1 MANLHKNSILTAKI
15 VQGNKVYEVII
26 KPNEKLTIGRSPDND
41 IVVYDDAYPK
51 KHTLIECKKHFCRL
65 NITTKMGGEIKYND
79 SHLNFRDLFVHD
91 LLPQK
96 GNFYNLQFTHGRSGS
111 IRVAD
116 ADIHFDY
123 DGIKPQH
130 LKGLPSYKW
139 NKSYSKSLTRDL
151 LFKFLFVAFF
161 SLEIVLG
168 IALKGIE
175 LPPIEP
181 PDLEKVPERFA
192 KFLIKKPAPPL
203 ETDLVSTTG
212 TGDNGTDEE
221 TTEGSTQANKEKP
234 SVGGSGDG
242 DSDTPVVAKGLLGL
256 IGGTGS
262 SDNASATADFLIEQ
276 GLVKEIDDLL
286 GNQKLRKT
294 KGTGKNGTGSGNG
307 VGSGGGGG
315 VDDLLAFGMSGGI
328 DDLLSDVEGVE
339 KVALKKKGKV
349 NIQQPQQMRGSQ
361 AARAERTAESVMAVI
376 NSQQGRI
383 MYTYNKYLREDP
395 NLRGK
400 ISVDVTIA
408 ADGSVSNVKIVE
420 SDIANQNFIRD
431 IINILRRLKFSKI
444 QEGSLQVNLPFV
456 FNRMS

>member
-1 MANLHKNSILTAKI
+1 MANLHKQTLLTTKI
-15 VQGNKVYEVII
+15 VQGSKVYEIII

-51 KHTLIECKKHFCRL
+51 KHTLIECKKHSCSL
-65 NITTKMGGEIKYND
+65 NISPKMGGEIKFND

-91 LLPQK
+91 ILPKK
-96 GNFYNLQFTHGRSGS
+96 GNFYNLNFTHGRSGS

-116 ADIHFDY
+116 ADIYFDY
-123 DGIKPQH
+123 DGIKPQP
-130 LKGLPSYKW
+130 LKGLPNYKW

-151 LFKFLFVAFF
+151 LYKFLFLVFF

-168 IALKGIE
+168 FVLKGIE
-175 LPPIEP
+175 LPPVAP

-192 KFLIKKPAPPL
+192 KFLIKKPAAPPPS
-203 ETDLVSTTG
+203 DLVSNTG
-212 TGDNGTDEE
+212 VGTNGTEE
-221 TTEGSTQANKEKP
+221 EPPEGTTKTNKPKP

-242 DSDTPVVAKGLLGL
+242 DSETPVVAKGLLGL

-262 SDNASATADFLIEQ
+262 SGNASATADFLIEQ
-276 GLVKEIDDLL
+276 GLVKEIDQLI
-286 GNQKLRKT
+286 GNQKLIKT
-294 KGTGKNGTGSGNG
+294 KGTGKNGTGSGDG
-307 VGSGGGGG
+307 IGSGAGNGL
-315 VDDLLAFGMSGGI
+315 DDLLAFGMSGGI

-339 KVALKKKGKV
+339 KVSLQKKDNV

-361 AARAERTAESVMAVI
+361 EARAERTSESVMAVI

-400 ISVDVTIA
+400 ISVDVTIE
-408 ADGSVSNVKIVE
+408 ADGNVSNVKIVE
-420 SDIANQNFIRD
+420 SDIENQDFIRD
-431 IINILRRLKFSKI
+431 VINILRRLKFTPI
-444 QEGSLQVNLPFV
+444 QQGSIQVNLPFV